1 MSAIKYFIEQNTR
14 KLTIDE
20 FLAKELNSAGYGGVE
35 IRKMPMRTE
44 VVIEASRPGVVI
56 GRRGSKIRELT
67 EILENEFGVENVQV
81 EVSEIENPWLN
92 ASVMAS
98 RLARQLERGV
108 RFRRMAYWILRRV
121 MRAGAIGC
129 EIIVKGKLS
138 SRRARYQKFKQGN
151 IAKTGEPA
159 DMFVDEADDRA
170 VLKPG
175 VIGIKVRIMKP
186 DAVLPGVIHIK
197 KPKPKKAKEPELLKR
212 EDAEEE
218 PTDEEKGV
226 EESLEGITDIDEL
239 RELEELDG
247 LELLDEEIPSTD
259 EAAPESPPT
268 EDSKPSEEITPAE
281 EEIPTEEPPAEESE
295 ASVDETTKPEKD
307 PVPDGD
313 SVIEDL
319 KELEELDSLDEE
331 GE

>member
-14 KLTIDE
+14 RLTIDE
-20 FLAKELNSAGYGGVE
+20 FLGFELNSAGYGGVE

-44 VVIEASRPGVVI
+44 VVIHASRPGVVI

-67 EILENEFGVENVQV
+67 DILENEFGIENVQV

-92 ASVMAS
+92 AQVMAS

-129 EIIVKGKLS
+129 EIIVSGKLS
-138 SRRARYQKFKQGN
+138 SRRARYQKFKQGT

-159 DMFVDEADDRA
+159 TIFVDEADDKA

-175 VIGIKVRIMKP
+175 VIGIKVRIMRP
-186 DAVLPGVIHIK
+186 DAKLPGVIFVK
-197 KPKPKKAKEPELLKR
+197 KPKTKKRKKLPVAAAEEDETP
-212 EDAEEE
+212 EDAVE
-218 PTDEEKGV
+218 DV
-226 EESLEGITDIDEL
+226 EESLEGITDLDEL

-247 LELLDEEIPSTD
+247 LELVDDETEATD
-259 EAAPESPPT
+259 EPSEDDSSF
-268 EDSKPSEEITPAE
+268 EDSDTELDRKPVEI
-281 EEIPTEEPPAEESE
+281 
-295 ASVDETTKPEKD
+295 DED
-307 PVPDGD
+307 A
-313 SVIEDL
+313 L
-319 KELEELDSLDEE
+319 KELEELDGLDEGGDE
-331 GE
+331 

>member
-1 MSAIKYFIEQNTR
+1 MSAIKYFIEQNIR

-20 FLAKELNSAGYGGVE
+20 FLGYELNSAGYGGVE

-44 VVIEASRPGVVI
+44 VVIHASRPGVVI

-67 EILENEFGVENVQV
+67 DILEHDFGIENVQV

-92 ASVMAS
+92 AQVMAS

-138 SRRARYQKFKQGN
+138 SRRARYQKFRQGT

-159 DMFVDEADDRA
+159 TLFVDEADDKA
-170 VLKPG
+170 ILKPG
-175 VIGIKVRIMKP
+175 VIGVKVRIMRP
-186 DAVLPGVIHIK
+186 DAKLPGVVTVK
-197 KPKPKKAKEPELLKR
+197 KPKAKKKKR
-212 EDAEEE
+212 IPVAAEELE
-218 PTDEEKGV
+218 TVEEVAEDVVEKG
-226 EESLEGITDIDEL
+226 LEGITDIDEL

-247 LELLDEEIPSTD
+247 LELVGDAETEDTSSEPDKPVAI
-259 EAAPESPPT
+259 EPESKEEPVP
-268 EDSKPSEEITPAE
+268 ESEEAPSEI
-281 EEIPTEEPPAEESE
+281 
-295 ASVDETTKPEKD
+295 DED
-307 PVPDGD
+307 A
-313 SVIEDL
+313 L
-319 KELEELDSLDEE
+319 KELEELDILDEG
-331 GE
+331 GEE